1 MVYLQGFIEKGESMD
16 QRKQYEAEE
25 KENYAGSFR
34 VKEHTVLR
42 CYTKKQMKS
51 LYPTGKYTLL
61 GEYRPG
67 QEKGE
72 LELEA
77 NGMVLPLVPLH
88 KNNRLLYAAKGY
100 VKCHGEEDGY
110 ILLLQNRVLQRAAV
124 LLLCLLVI
132 AAVCFALP
140 STPEGKTLLGIDPGA
155 ADPVESAYNTGGQA
169 GASIQIPG
177 YKSISIAADTTDV
190 AVSFQNPVENS
201 CYFRISLILDDGT
214 VLYQSE
220 LIPPGKEVREVTLA
234 QPMPAGEY
242 AATVKYDTFTLDD
255 QTPLNGAN
263 VKITLIVL

>member
-1 MVYLQGFIEKGESMD
+1 MD
-16 QRKQYEAEE
+16 QRKRYEAEE

-34 VKEHTVLR
+34 AAEHTILR
-42 CYTKKQMKS
+42 CYTKKQIKS

-67 QEKGE
+67 QENGE
-72 LELEA
+72 QEFEA
-77 NGMVLPLVPLH
+77 NGMVLPLAPLH
-88 KNNRLLYAAKGY
+88 KNNRLLYAVKGY
-100 VKCHGEEDGY
+100 LKCREEEDSY
-110 ILLLQNRVLQRAAV
+110 ILLLQNRVLQRVAV
-124 LLLCLLVI
+124 LLLCLCVI
-132 AAVCFALP
+132 AAACFALP
-140 STPEGKTLLGIDPGA
+140 STPEGRTLLGVDPGA

-190 AVSFQNPVENS
+190 TVSFRNPEENS

-220 LIPPGKEVREVTLA
+220 LIPPGKEVREITLA

-242 AATVKYDTFTLDD
+242 AASVKYDTFTLED

-263 VKITLIVL
+263 VKMTLVVQ